1 MTSQVDSKNL
11 SNENSAFSELTLSET
26 IPYIVPVDQKPIVV
40 GLYGVPGCGKTV
52 LLNELEKELGE
63 EFAYFEGAAV
73 IARLVPGGLDAFQK
87 MEEHEKMRW
96 RELAINDI
104 QQKCALTGRVA
115 VVVGH
120 FMFWDEKD
128 EAGRSVWTGSDQKIF
143 THILY
148 LDIPAQVVALR
159 RHMDSSR
166 IRPAISEEHIRKWQ
180 RAEREQLRILCL
192 EHRILFSAIP
202 PNKVAMHLRYFR
214 EHTEDHNV
222 SRAEHTLDEAFREVS
237 GGQEKQETTLVFDG
251 DRTLIPDD
259 TGILFWKLF
268 LADKSTLGDTEHDS
282 DPLKE
287 LFSSPF
293 GYSYAAFC
301 QAALIYEAVQEERFS
316 KYCEMV
322 ASSVTMFPEIIS
334 LLKRAE
340 NRPVGAVVVTC
351 GLRLIW
357 EKILQKA
364 GLSKTV
370 KVIGGGPIRD
380 GLIVTDKVKAT
391 LVARLRDFHRTYV
404 CVFGDSILDLPML
417 KGANQAVVVVGE
429 KRSRLMESALLNAI
443 ENEGLRA
450 WQVLLPKTASIAPRL
465 DKGKL
470 PVIDI
475 TKDDILNVI
484 VFYCRPRVLHPNE
497 NTAKVLMTPMR
508 DARVSGPALQ
518 QVHRRVGQ
526 YLATEFL
533 PDLIG
538 LEEYSIQHVQGT
550 RTSGHR
556 LLHEDKT
563 LIIALM
569 RGGEPMAFG
578 VNEALPSANFLHA
591 KIPQD
596 VESRYLQGQETL
608 ILVDSVI
615 NNGKTVEE
623 FVLHIRKL
631 HSTIRILVVV
641 GVIQAQSLNPDSALA
656 RISRDVDF
664 IALRLSDNK
673 FTGKGTTDT
682 GNRLF
687 NTTHLQ

>member
-1 MTSQVDSKNL
+1 M
-11 SNENSAFSELTLSET
+11 
-26 IPYIVPVDQKPIVV
+26 VV
-40 GLYGVPGCGKTV
+40 GLYGVPGCGKTTV
-52 LLNELEKELGE
+52 LNQLKKELGE
-63 EFAYFEGAAV
+63 EFAYFEGADV

-87 MEEHEKMRW
+87 MEEHEKTLC
-96 RELAINDI
+96 RERAIKDI
-104 QQKCALTGRVA
+104 QQTCALTGRVA

-128 EAGRSVWTGSDQKIF
+128 EAGRSVWTGSDQTIF

-159 RHMDSSR
+159 RHMDSRR

-180 RAEREQLRILCL
+180 RAEREQLRILSL

-202 PNKVAMHLRYFR
+202 PEKVAMHLRYFR

-222 SRAEHTLDEAFREVS
+222 SRAEHTLDEAFRE
-237 GGQEKQETTLVFDG
+237 ETTLVFDG
-251 DRTLIPDD
+251 DRTLIPED
-259 TGILFWKLF
+259 TGMLFWKLF
-268 LADKSTLGDTEHDS
+268 LADKSTLDTEHER

-293 GYSYAAFC
+293 GYSHTAFC
-301 QAALIYEAVQEERFS
+301 QAALIYEAVQEEQYN

-322 ASSVTMFPEIIS
+322 ASSVTMFPEVIS

-370 KVIGGGPIRD
+370 KVIGGGRIRE

-404 CVFGDSILDLPML
+404 CAFGDSILDLPML

-429 KRSRLMESALLNAI
+429 KRSRGLMESALLNAI

-450 WQVLLPKTASIAPRL
+450 WQVLLPKTVSIAPRL

-475 TKDDILNVI
+475 TKDDVLNVI
-484 VFYCRPRVLHPNE
+484 VFHCRPRVLHPNE

-508 DARVSGPALQ
+508 DACVSGPALQ
-518 QVHRRVGQ
+518 QVHRRVGR

-556 LLHEDKT
+556 LLHEGKT

-569 RGGEPMAFG
+569 RGGELMAFG
-578 VNEALPSANFLHA
+578 VNEALPFANFLHA
-591 KIPQD
+591 KFPHD
-596 VESRYLQGQETL
+596 VERRYLRGQETL

-623 FVLHIRKL
+623 FVLHIRNL
-631 HSTIRILVVV
+631 HSTIRILVIV
-641 GVIQAQSLNPDSALA
+641 GVIQARSLNPDSALA
-656 RISRDVDF
+656 RISKDIDL

-687 NTTHLQ
+687 NTTHL